1 MAFNVAL
8 IGCGNLGSR
17 HLQGLKLTNRQI
29 SITVCEPD
37 EGARQIAKER
47 YEQVEKNDCIENI
60 EFLESYKDLSLHQDF
75 VIIATNAGMRFEIA
89 KWVVE
94 NLNVKYMLL
103 EKVVFQEIEDF
114 DRLTELLEKKNIKVW
129 VNCPRRM
136 YGFYKKLKEKV
147 GCLEKLD
154 MKVTGNLWGMGCN
167 SIHLVDLYQY
177 LVGFGEYEYDNSAMD
192 SGYFESKRSGYI
204 EFSGEFE
211 LRTDKGNL
219 FLQCT
224 RTDDE
229 PSDII
234 VLDGENFHAEIME
247 SEKKAII
254 SIENGVQGVVEEVD
268 VRYQSGLTNLVT
280 EQIID
285 AGECELTSYKES
297 AFLHKAVLECFL
309 NHMNKQSET
318 EVKRCPIT

>member
-1 MAFNVAL
+1 MAFKVAL

-47 YEQVEKNDCIENI
+47 YEQVQGNDCIESV
-60 EFLESYKDLSLHQDF
+60 EFLEDYKDLSVNQDF
-75 VIIATNAGMRFEIA
+75 VIIATNASIRYEIS

-94 NLNVKYMLL
+94 NLNVKYILL
-103 EKVVFQEIEDF
+103 EKVVFQSLEDF
-114 DRLTELLEKKNIKVW
+114 DRFSELLDEKNIKVW

-147 GCLEKLD
+147 GDMTKLD
-154 MKVTGNLWGMGCN
+154 MRVTGSLWGMGCN
-167 SIHLVDLYQY
+167 SIHLVDLYKY
-177 LVGFGEYEYDNSAMD
+177 LVGFGKYEYNNLAMD
-192 SGYFESKRSGYI
+192 PEYLESKRRGYI

-211 LRTDKGNL
+211 LKTDKGNL
-219 FLQCT
+219 VIQCA
-224 RTDDE
+224 RTGDE
-229 PSDII
+229 PSNI
-234 VLDGENFHAEIME
+234 VLDGECFHAKIME

-254 SIENGVQGVVEEVD
+254 FEKNGVQGAEEVVD
-268 VRYQSGLTNLVT
+268 VVYQSNLTNLVT

-285 AGECELTSYKES
+285 TGECELTSYEES
-297 AFLHKAVLECFL
+297 VFLHKAVLTCFL
-309 NHMNKQSET
+309 DHMNKQSET